1 MGDQVDFIVTQKKKH
16 APIPILSSPLLINN
30 DRFLR
35 AAGKKAYWFECRVR
49 YIRREFCVSVPS
61 SIFFLN
67 KYDNRER
74 LWQSLMSLVCQ
85 IFIYFYFFSAGSLIS
100 LSTGVGFDNG
110 TPLRMFRWSSYLW
123 RWPSWTG
130 NSCCSMGSKICTDL
144 YWS

>member
-1 MGDQVDFIVTQKKKH
+1 MGDQVDFIVTRKKKD

-30 DRFLR
+30 DQFLR
-35 AAGKKAYWFECRVR
+35 AAGKKACRFECRVR

-74 LWQSLMSLVCQ
+74 LWHIPDEFSLPD
-85 IFIYFYFFSAGSLIS
+85 IYLFLFFSAGSLIS

-123 RWPSWTG
+123 R
-130 NSCCSMGSKICTDL
+130 
-144 YWS
+144 